1 MITPVILSG
10 GSGTRLWP
18 LSREHFPKQL
28 LPLAGGN
35 ETMLQATVARTA
47 GLPAVGAPVVV
58 CNEAHRFMVAEQLR
72 QAGVEGARIVLEPV
86 GRNTAPAIALAAHA
100 ALAAAGTSQGAGAAS
115 DGHGPLLLVLP
126 ADHVVRDVAA
136 FQAAVRAAL
145 PAAEAGRLVTFGVV
159 PEGPE
164 TGYGY
169 IRRAAEPLAGLK
181 GATPGGAPGSAVYPI
196 DRFVEK
202 PDLAT
207 AERFLA
213 SGEYYWNSGM
223 FLFGARRYLR
233 ELEAQAPDIAAAA
246 AAAFVAAQSDLDF
259 VRIDAETFGACRSDS
274 IDYAVME
281 KTRDAVV
288 VPLAAGWSDVG
299 SWSSLHAAVGS
310 DADGNVLRGDV
321 IAEDTRDSFVFSES
335 RLVATVG
342 LDAHVVVETK
352 DAVLVAPRDRVQ
364 DVKALVARIKAA
376 GRSEH
381 SLHREVFRPWGSYD
395 SVENGERYQV
405 KRLSVN
411 PGASMSLQLHHH
423 RAEHWIVVSGTARIT
438 RGDEVFLL
446 EENQSTYIPVG
457 TKHRIENPGKIPL
470 HIIEVQSGS
479 YLGEDDIVR
488 FEDRYGRDSK
498 SK

>member
-1 MITPVILSG
+1 MIIPVVLSG

-18 LSREHFPKQL
+18 LSREQFPKQL
-28 LPLAGGN
+28 LPLTGGG

-47 GLPAVGAPVVV
+47 GLPGIGAPVVV

-72 QAGVEGARIVLEPV
+72 QAGVEGTRIVLEPI

-100 ALAAAGTSQGAGAAS
+100 ALGTAAASGDAA
-115 DGHGPLLLVLP
+115 DDPLLLVLP
-126 ADHVVRDVAA
+126 ADHVVRDVVA

-145 PAAEAGRLVTFGVV
+145 PAAAAGRLVTFGVV
-159 PEGPE
+159 PDAPE

-169 IRRAAEPLAGLK
+169 IRRAAEPLAGVA
-181 GATPGGAPGSAVYPI
+181 GAGSAVVGAAGAVYPI

-207 AERFLA
+207 AQGFLA

-233 ELEAQAPDIAAAA
+233 ELETQAPDIAAAVI
-246 AAAFVAAQSDLDF
+246 AAFGAAKGDLDF
-259 VRIDAETFGACRSDS
+259 LRIDAEAFAACRSDS

-281 KTRDAVV
+281 KTREAVV

-299 SWSSLHAAVGS
+299 SWSSLHAAVES
-310 DADGNVLRGDV
+310 DTDGNVLRGDV

-342 LDAHVVVETK
+342 LDSHVVVETK

-395 SVENGERYQV
+395 SVESGERYQV

-438 RGDEVFLL
+438 RNDEVFLL
-446 EENQSTYIPVG
+446 EENESTYIPLG
-457 TKHRIENPGKIPL
+457 AKHRIENPGKIPL

-488 FEDRYGRDSK
+488 FEDRYGRDSQ